1 MRDSKSFFLLIG
13 VLVLV
18 TISFII
24 ISVWGYRYYFQT
36 TENKPVVV
44 QPEKKF
50 VFVKQNN
57 KSDSLEHILDSL
69 TGKYGNPESGFAG
82 NDTDSL
88 DGILRLKIL
97 EYRKLKSDII
107 KILNKKAA
115 LKDTAIVNE
124 KISLLQQTIDE
135 LRERNTEVVSENEQL
150 KETVKRLEA
159 SQGLKEKATG
169 NNNSSPQKNVSRSSH
184 PLPLLVSHLRFAAIN
199 IKREDKKVTSLAS
212 QTNKLEGS
220 FEINIKSAKNNSPKI
235 FIVIL
240 QPNRKV
246 LINQAAKPGIFYTP
260 DGNKRYSTSLQF
272 DVKRDNH
279 KRLHF
284 SIAAPQPIQK
294 GKYIMQI
301 YHGGILIGRLNKML
315 L

>member
-24 ISVWGYRYYFQT
+24 ISVWGYRYYFKT
-36 TENKPVVV
+36 TENKQVVV

-50 VFVKQNN
+50 VPVKQNN

-159 SQGLKEKATG
+159 SQGLKEKATD
-169 NNNSSPQKNVSRSSH
+169 NNSSRQESVSKSSH
-184 PLPLLVSHLRFAAIN
+184 LLPLLVSHLRFAAIG
-199 IKREDKKVTSLAS
+199 IKKEDKKVTSIAS
-212 QTNKLEGS
+212 QTNRFEGS

-235 FIVIL
+235 FILIL

-260 DGNKRYSTSLQF
+260 DGNKRYSTSLEF
-272 DVKRDNH
+272 DVEKDNH